1 MKRKSTFKFII
12 STIFLFIS
20 STDDPTT
27 DLIKYC
33 IETLFYFSELD
44 NNTKKKH
51 YDSEDLEE

>member
-1 MKRKSTFKFII
+1 MKRKSTFKFIV

-20 STDDPTT
+20 STDDPTA

-44 NNTKKKH
+44 NNTKKKP
-51 YDSEDLEE
+51 YDSEDSEK